1 MLDFLINV
9 MFNKLECSVS
19 LNLFIVLEYARN
31 KFHAVGGMMSCFRNP
46 SNMFSFISIHR
57 DRWYSTSIP
66 KDKNTPRFDAS
77 ESDQY
82 MLSIGQYF
90 DSWHVIGAFEYPC
103 RLHIV
108 LVIPCVSIH
117 VFTSNASLLQY
128 SIRMTFLFY
137 ISILISLYLDL
148 SKIEFLGSF
157 WVFMIE
163 GASSCW
169 IYAPPAL
176 ALAVGQYAVIIMFLI
191 LFFPWSNIYY
201 QRPRLMNSWPV
212 EIALHDTFST
222 VMIVVPPLWNGSPE
236 MMTQLYPVLIFLVLN
251 HPYVLLYIF
260 SFMGILI
267 QLLFN
272 SVSPIIDITS
282 LIIFFFKVSIFC
294 LFDWYDALPIPT
306 MFWDTILILPS
317 LPPPL
322 SLWP

>member
-1 MLDFLINV
+1 MLFTPW
-9 MFNKLECSVS
+9 C
-19 LNLFIVLEYARN
+19 
-31 KFHAVGGMMSCFRNP
+31 
-46 SNMFSFISIHR
+46 IH
-57 DRWYSTSIP
+57 
-66 KDKNTPRFDAS
+66 FD
-77 ESDQY
+77 
-82 MLSIGQYF
+82 
-90 DSWHVIGAFEYPC
+90 
-103 RLHIV
+103 
-108 LVIPCVSIH
+108 
-117 VFTSNASLLQY
+117 
-128 SIRMTFLFY
+128 
-137 ISILISLYLDL
+137 ISILRSIQNW
-148 SKIEFLGSF
+148 FLGSF
-157 WVFMIE
+157 WIFMI
-163 GASSCW
+163 ARAYSCCL
-169 IYAPPAL
+169 YAPPVL

-306 MFWDTILILPS
+306 MFWDMILILPS
-317 LPPPL
+317 LPPPSKL
-322 SLWP
+322 ATPITATIITGICKCVFGITLWHRPGGCK